1 MRRNSQLFFR
11 AFVAVAVA
19 TGAALPVLWPIL
31 SGTNKDYDRGG
42 LIFIVSLMAMGNVGF
57 LAAALW
63 AKRKESRPVKVPR
76 IPIETAN
83 RFLATFGITK
93 PTKDYERWVKED
105 GFDLDDF
112 ANVLTESPFIFVV
125 DWRADI
131 ADELPR
137 IVDGLAKLRVRLES
151 KVDAVASTAFVG
163 SGENKILVKYV
174 PADHDDFTDTIVAIQ
189 SVVPS
194 HIEFR
199 KSPDNELRDTWYF
212 AALPRAEWSEL
223 EALDSA
229 ALQRLYVP
237 L

>member
-31 SGTNKDYDRGG
+31 AGTNKDYNRGG
-42 LIFIVSLMAMGNVGF
+42 LIFVVLLLALGNVGF
-57 LAAALW
+57 LTAAVW
-63 AKRKESRPVKVPR
+63 AKRKESRPVKVHR
-76 IPIETAN
+76 VPIETAN
-83 RFLATFGITK
+83 RFLASFGITK
-93 PTKDYERWVKED
+93 PTKDCERWVKED
-105 GFDLDDF
+105 GFDLDDL
-112 ANVLTESPFIFVV
+112 ANVLTESPYVFVI

-137 IVDGLAKLRVRLES
+137 IIDGLAKLGVTLES
-151 KVDAVASTAFVG
+151 EVDAISSTAFVG
-163 SGENKILVKYV
+163 SGENKTLVKYV
-174 PADHDDFTDTIVAIQ
+174 PVDHDDFTDTIVAIQ
-189 SVVPS
+189 AIVPS
-194 HIEFR
+194 DIEFR

-223 EALDSA
+223 EALDSTV
-229 ALQRLYVP
+229 LQKLYVP